1 MTRPLYMMSLRTQF
15 DNLGDLTINAVLAA
29 CISARAPLVCLTDGV
44 PQGYLAEFD
53 ALASRLGASDIRYA
67 STLAGLYAAV
77 GALCR
82 NGIALTLSPG
92 DVGTG
97 RGWMRRGTLAALSRI
112 APQRSATLQVGAS
125 MADPAAGDA
134 RLFALLLERSQPIT
148 VRDPVSQ
155 ATFARMGVE
164 VPVVPDLAFALPCAS
179 ANGGRD
185 GLIALRKVNSIP
197 FDSLRIAVRALAS
210 QMREAGLEPKL
221 YCQVAHDANLHRR
234 LAAELDLRMINLVGG
249 RPGFDDGMAVYAN
262 AGAIVSNR
270 LHSLL
275 LAATAGATPYAFVG
289 PAERKITAVFD
300 QAGLNGQIIRL
311 DEAARAGAR
320 LAHRAALH
328 RDSVA
333 PAFER
338 NARLLADF
346 FDEAVGR

>member
-1 MTRPLYMMSLRTQF
+1 MTRPLHLMSLRTQF

-82 NGIALTLSPG
+82 NGIAMTLSPG
-92 DVGTG
+92 DIGSG
-97 RGWMRRGTLAALSRI
+97 RGWIRRGALAALSRI
-112 APQRSATLQVGAS
+112 APQRSTTLQVGAS
-125 MADPAAGDA
+125 MADPAPADA
-134 RLFALLLERSQPIT
+134 RLFARLLERGQPIT
-148 VRDPVSQ
+148 VRDPVSL
-155 ATFARMGVE
+155 AAFARQGIE
-164 VPVVPDLAFALPCAS
+164 VPIVPDLAFALPCTS

-185 GLIALRKVNSIP
+185 GLIAMRKVNSIP
-197 FDSLRIAVRALAS
+197 FDSLRIAVRALAL

-221 YCQVAHDANLHRR
+221 YCQVAQDANLHRR
-234 LAAELDLRMINLVGG
+234 LAAELDLRMINLAGG
-249 RPGFDDGMAVYAN
+249 RPGFDDAMGVYAN

-289 PAERKITAVFD
+289 PGERKIAGVFE

-311 DEAARAGAR
+311 DEAAQAGER
-320 LAHRAALH
+320 LARRADLH
-328 RDSVA
+328 HDRVA